1 MIPII
6 VIFIV
11 TVIILTLEV
20 FHDDVHR
27 LIRNRLRALI
37 KKAGTLQDLIID
49 KVWSAKWHSI
59 NLGMWILSGGLV
71 TFLMIWFTGQWM
83 NLLIISMLICERIL
97 ILNIGGNIKARGKG
111 YSNWKLF
118 YLGDNK
124 WDKLFHGNEKMYH
137 FVVLAV
143 MIASIYFLIWNT

>member
-27 LIRNRLRALI
+27 LIRNRLRVLI
-37 KKAGTLQDLIID
+37 KKAGTLKDLIID

-71 TFLMIWFTGQWM
+71 TFLVIWFTKDWFY
-83 NLLIISMLICERIL
+83 LLIIPMLTGERIL
-97 ILNIGGNIKARGKG
+97 ILNIGGNKKAKR
-111 YSNWKLF
+111 KLL
-118 YLGDNK
+118 YLGNNK
-124 WDKLFHGNEKMYH
+124 WDKLFHGNEKLYH
-137 FVVLAV
+137 LVVMAV
-143 MIASIYFLIWNT
+143 MIASVYFLIWNAS